1 MSKNLAE
8 DDMPCIMGILNA
20 TPDSFS
26 DVIPDFYEDSDV
38 TQKVLEEKLEKIV
51 NDGAKIVDIGGE
63 STKPGCTP
71 ISWEQE
77 WHRIEKILK
86 TAVLNTEICVSVD
99 TYHIETAK
107 LALEAGANIINDVEC
122 TTHFEK
128 MLDVVKDFD
137 AQLIVTHNSRKSKNF
152 SEVHDP
158 VEIIINEFK
167 SIIKIAEKMKFDM
180 NKLIFDPGVGFGKT
194 AEQNLAIV
202 RGFGRISNEIPYP
215 IVCAVSKKSLFKKIS
230 DDKRNL
236 SVLTAVTTFEGF
248 RKGCKIFRVHD
259 VAENLAVLNLAKQI
273 L

>member
-1 MSKNLAE
+1 MSRKLTEN
-8 DDMPCIMGILNA
+8 DMPCIMGILNA

-26 DVIPDFYEDSDV
+26 DGIPDFCEDSDI
-38 TQKVLEEKLEKIV
+38 TQKVLDEKLEKIV

-128 MLDVVKDFD
+128 
-137 AQLIVTHNSRKSKNF
+137 
-152 SEVHDP
+152 
-158 VEIIINEFK
+158 
-167 SIIKIAEKMKFDM
+167 
-180 NKLIFDPGVGFGKT
+180 
-194 AEQNLAIV
+194 
-202 RGFGRISNEIPYP
+202 
-215 IVCAVSKKSLFKKIS
+215 
-230 DDKRNL
+230 
-236 SVLTAVTTFEGF
+236 
-248 RKGCKIFRVHD
+248 
-259 VAENLAVLNLAKQI
+259 I
-273 L
+273 LMHS

>member
-1 MSKNLAE
+1 MRRKLTEN
-8 DDMPCIMGILNA
+8 DMPCIMGILNA

-26 DVIPDFYEDSDV
+26 DGIPDFYEDSDI

-158 VEIIINEFK
+158 VEIIISEFK
-167 SIIKIAEKMKFDM
+167 NIIKIAEKMKFDT
-180 NKLIFDPGVGFGKT
+180 NK
-194 AEQNLAIV
+194 
-202 RGFGRISNEIPYP
+202 
-215 IVCAVSKKSLFKKIS
+215 
-230 DDKRNL
+230 
-236 SVLTAVTTFEGF
+236 
-248 RKGCKIFRVHD
+248 
-259 VAENLAVLNLAKQI
+259 
-273 L
+273 